1 MIGFFETLG
10 IWIGV
15 VMTFAIFS
23 FLYKDNP
30 FYKIAEQIFV
40 GLSAGYWFVYTI
52 YNIVLPNLI
61 IPLSKDLRVLYHQIL
76 NFFKYGDA
84 FNFDFFHSN
93 LWLIIPGLMGIFML
107 MRIIP
112 KTEWLSRFPMALMIG
127 SSAGLGMLTY
137 TKSDIIKQLTA
148 TMMNP
153 FDGGDW
159 VITLG
164 QTLLILGTITGVI
177 YFFFS
182 ARHKGF
188 VGVLSRIGIYF
199 LMVSFGGAFGYT
211 AMARISLLIGRLQFL
226 LGDWLGLIHP

>member
-1 MIGFFETLG
+1 MITFFDTLG

-15 VMTFAIFS
+15 IMTFAILS

-30 FYKIAEQIFV
+30 FYKVAEQLFV

-61 IPLSKDLRVLYHQIL
+61 IPLKS
-76 NFFKYGDA
+76 
-84 FNFDFFHSN
+84 DFSAN
-93 LWLIIPGLMGIFML
+93 WILIIPGIFGIFML
-107 MRIIP
+107 LRIIP
-112 KTEWLSRFPMALMIG
+112 KADWLSRFPMALMIG

-148 TMMNP
+148 TMINP
-153 FDGGDW
+153 FVGDNW
-159 VITLG
+159 VMITG
-164 QTLLILGTITGVI
+164 QILLVVGTITGVI

-182 ARHKGF
+182 AKHE
-188 VGVLSRIGIYF
+188 GVIGKLSKVGIYF
-199 LMVSFGGAFGYT
+199 LMISFGGAFGYT

-226 LGDWLGLIHP
+226 LGDWLGLIQP

>member
-1 MIGFFETLG
+1 MITFFETLG
-10 IWIGV
+10 IWIGA

-61 IPLSKDLRVLYHQIL
+61 IPLKTDFRANFLLLVPGIL
-76 NFFKYGDA
+76 
-84 FNFDFFHSN
+84 
-93 LWLIIPGLMGIFML
+93 GIFML

-112 KTEWLSRFPMALMIG
+112 KTEWFSRFPMALMIG

-159 VITLG
+159 IVILG

-182 ARHKGF
+182 ARHKGAI
-188 VGVLSRIGIYF
+188 GVLSRIGIYF
-199 LMVSFGGAFGYT
+199 LMISFGGAFGYT
-211 AMARISLLIGRLQFL
+211 AMARISLLIGRLQFI